1 MRKFAISVAAIFS
14 GLALA
19 LHLGRIEP
27 FLPER
32 GGATCFTADYD
43 PPRPIDLSSPRGDQR
58 SVAEVKSLRLS
69 ISLSP
74 DERPFR
80 DERAGRRYDWRYS
93 LRLDAQLATAERLS
107 TSAICEWNDTLV
119 DRMMPTLSCYIDCD
133 GGSVTVW
140 RQIGRNALSLRF
152 EPGERLKT
160 GGACGEGR
168 AAFMRA
174 EGEAKSLPAI
184 AAACAE

>member
-1 MRKFAISVAAIFS
+1 MRKLAISIAAIFS
-14 GLALA
+14 ALALA
-19 LHLGRIEP
+19 IFLWRIEP
-27 FLPER
+27 LLPER
-32 GGATCFTADYD
+32 GGATCFAADYS
-43 PPRPIDLSSPRGDQR
+43 PPRPIDLSSPRGDRR
-58 SVAEVKSLRLS
+58 SVGEVESMRVR

-80 DERAGRRYDWRYS
+80 DDRSGRSYDWRYS
-93 LRLDAQLATAERLS
+93 LSLDARLSTAERLS
-107 TSAICEWNDTLV
+107 TSAICEWSDTLV
-119 DRMMPTLSCYIDCD
+119 DRMMPALSCYIDCD

-168 AAFMRA
+168 AAFMGA
-174 EGEAKSLPAI
+174 EREAKSLPAI